1 MRVRAGSAAP
11 AQVEADVLAL
21 PVYRDEQVEG
31 DLAELDAASGG
42 AIRQAL
48 EFGEFNPIEHA
59 CSLVDGGDLGVRH
72 LLLLNGGTRGRGAW
86 RARRLASTAT
96 RRLQGRGARRLAL
109 WLRDGEDDDAFAA
122 AAIGA
127 VAGTYRPTAL
137 YGRVRDTEAMKRSVE
152 EVAILGARQTVLD
165 RGLAIGE
172 GVEFGRDLANRAAND
187 LSPQRMAE
195 IAYELQADGCSVEV
209 LEPDQMRELGMGA
222 LLGVGQGSANQ
233 PRLVAVRLPGWEGG
247 GARRLAIVGKG
258 VCFDS
263 GGISIKPAERM
274 EEMKHDKSGAAAVIA
289 AARTVARLAPDTPLM
304 AVAPMVENMPSST
317 AQRPGDVVKAMNG
330 KTIEVIN
337 TDAEGR
343 LILADA
349 MTWAEQQGA
358 THIVDIATLTGAA
371 LIAVGDLIS
380 AYFSRPRE
388 WGASVQSAADA
399 TGEWFWELP
408 LAMEYRPAY
417 DSAYADIV
425 NSGSREGALIKS
437 AVFLSE
443 FTSLPWVHVDI
454 AGSAYARGDR
464 PVGPK
469 GATGAGVSTLV
480 RLALDFAAGG
490 SRRRT

>member
-1 MRVRAGSAAP
+1 MRVRAESTAP
-11 AQVEADVLAL
+11 GQIEADVLAI
-21 PVYRDEQVEG
+21 PIYRDEPIEG
-31 DLAELDAASGG
+31 DLAEIDVASGG
-42 AIRQAL
+42 AIRRAMD
-48 EFGEFNPIEHA
+48 FGEFNPIEHA
-59 CSLVDGGDLGVRH
+59 CSLVDGGELRVPH
-72 LLLLNGGTRGRGAW
+72 LLLLNGGARGRGAW

-109 WLRDGEDDDAFAA
+109 VLRDGEDDDAFSAA
-122 AAIGA
+122 VTGA
-127 VAGTYRPTAL
+127 LAGTYRPTAL
-137 YGRVRDTEAMKRSVE
+137 YGRVRDTDAMKRSVE
-152 EVAILGARQTVLD
+152 ELVVLGAAQEGLD
-165 RGLAIGE
+165 RGLALGE
-172 GVEFGRDLANRAAND
+172 GVEFGRDLANRSAND
-187 LSPQRMAE
+187 LTPERMAE
-195 IAYELQADGCSVEV
+195 IAHELEADGCSVEV

-222 LLGVGQGSANQ
+222 LLGVGQGSANE
-233 PRLVAVRLPGWEGG
+233 PRLIAVKLPGWERGG
-247 GARRLAIVGKG
+247 DRRLAIVGKG

-289 AARTVARLAPDTPLM
+289 AARTVARLAPDAPLM
-304 AVAPMVENMPSST
+304 AVAPMVENMPSAT
-317 AQRPGDVVKAMNG
+317 AQRPGDVVRAMNG

-349 MTWAEQQGA
+349 MTWAERQGA

-371 LIAVGDLIS
+371 SIAVGDLIS

-388 WGASVQSAADA
+388 WGASVQAAADA
-399 TGEWFWELP
+399 TGEWFWEMP
-408 LAMEYRPAY
+408 LAMEYRQAY

-443 FTSLPWVHVDI
+443 FTTLPWVHVDI
-454 AGSAYARGDR
+454 AGSAYARSDR

-480 RLALDFAAGG
+480 RLALDFADLP
-490 SRRRT
+490 S